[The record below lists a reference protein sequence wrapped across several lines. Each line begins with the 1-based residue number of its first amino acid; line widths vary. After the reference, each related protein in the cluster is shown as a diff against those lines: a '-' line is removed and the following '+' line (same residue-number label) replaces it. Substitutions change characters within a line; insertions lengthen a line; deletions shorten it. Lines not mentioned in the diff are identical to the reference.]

1 MDVVSRR
8 ASPPG
13 VDSRRLRIPILPPST
28 LFPAAEKSLF
38 DPPVISVSE
47 LNRSV
52 REQLE
57 RRFPLGWVAGE
68 ISNFK
73 RYDSGHCYFTLKD
86 AGAQVRCVMFR
97 GRSQYM
103 DWQPKEGMRVEVRAL
118 VTLYEPRGDFQ
129 LNVET
134 MRRAGLGPLFEQFLR
149 TKEKLEREGLFDPAA
164 KRVIPA
170 FPKTVGVVTSLA
182 AAALRDIL
190 ATLRRRNPS
199 INVIV
204 YPVPVQGEGAAAR
217 IAAMLAAASRRNEC
231 EVLLLARGGGSIE
244 DLWQFNEESVAR
256 AIRACG
262 IPIVTGIGHETDIT
276 IADFAADL
284 RAPTPTAAAEAV
296 SASRDALFGRLAEL
310 IGRAT
315 RAALRRLDTE
325 IQRVD
330 GLGRRLVHPRAKLAA
345 SGRLLGQ
352 LAARLAA
359 ARPDIAGLERERGEL
374 VRRLGLAM
382 RHTLERSGQRLERL
396 GASLTGL
403 DPTAVLARGYS
414 LTRNASGEVVR
425 DAATLAEGEIVTSTF
440 SRGWAAS
447 EVKKRSA

>member
-1 MDVVSRR
+1 MH
-8 ASPPG
+8 P
-13 VDSRRLRIPILPPST
+13 
-28 LFPAAEKSLF
+28 FAEKNTF
-38 DPPVISVSE
+38 EAPVISVSE

-52 REQLE
+52 RDLLE

-97 GRSQYM
+97 GRSQYL
-103 DWQPKEGMRVEVRAL
+103 DWQPKEGMQVEVRAL

-134 MRRAGLGPLFEQFLR
+134 MRRAGLGPLFEKFLR
-149 TKEKLEREGLFDPAA
+149 TKEKLEREGVFDPAS
-164 KRVIPA
+164 KRAIPA
-170 FPKTVGVVTSLA
+170 FPRTVGVVTSLA

-204 YPVPVQGEGAAAR
+204 YPVPVQGEGAAER
-217 IAAMLAAASRRNEC
+217 IAAMLATASHRNEC

-244 DLWQFNEESVAR
+244 DLWQFNEEIVAR
-256 AIRACG
+256 AIRACR
-262 IPIVTGIGHETDIT
+262 IPIVAGIGHETDIT

-296 SASRDALFGRLAEL
+296 SPSRDALFARLAEL
-310 IGRAT
+310 AGRAS
-315 RAALRRLDTE
+315 RAALRRVETK

-330 GLGRRLVHPRAKLAA
+330 GLARRLVHPRTRLAA
-345 SGRLLGQ
+345 SARLLGQ
-352 LAARLAA
+352 LVARLTA
-359 ARPDIAGLERERGEL
+359 ARPDIALLERERGEL
-374 VRRLGLAM
+374 VRRLALAM
-382 RHTLERSGQRLERL
+382 RHSLERSGQQLDRL

-414 LTRNASGEVVR
+414 LTRNSQGVVVR

-440 SRGWAAS
+440 SRGWAMS
-447 EVKKRSA
+447 VVKKRGESGQL